1 MNTAVQSY
9 TEATNEESREIMSNT
24 TTKKSNP
31 LFEIL
36 FNVIIPSI
44 ILMKLSGDEYLGT
57 AMALVVALLFP
68 IVYGGM
74 DLIRNKKF
82 NFIAALGFVSVL
94 LTGGIGLL
102 ELDTRW
108 LAVKEALIPGLIG
121 LAVLGSTFT
130 RYPLMQKMVL
140 NDTVLN
146 LEVITERLKEN
157 GKTEAFDRCLMSS
170 NYLFASTFAF
180 SSAMNYFLATWIV
193 TSPAGTPEFNEE
205 LGKLTLYSY
214 PMIAIPSMLMMFG
227 IFYYVWRQIRAM
239 TSLETEQIFHTK

>member
-1 MNTAVQSY
+1 
-9 TEATNEESREIMSNT
+9 MSNT
-24 TTKKSNP
+24 TAKKSNP
-31 LFEIL
+31 LVEIL
-36 FNVIIPSI
+36 FNVFVPSF
-44 ILMKLSGDEYLGT
+44 ILMKFSGEEHLGT
-57 AMALVVALLFP
+57 ALALVVALLFP

-82 NFIAALGFVSVL
+82 NFISALGFVSVL

-102 ELDTRW
+102 ELDTKW
-108 LAVKEALIPGLIG
+108 LALKEALIPGLIG
-121 LAVLGSTFT
+121 LAVFGSTFT

-146 LEVITERLKEN
+146 LDLITQRLKER
-157 GKTEAFDRCLMSS
+157 GKTDAFERCLMSS

-180 SSAMNYFLATWIV
+180 SSVMNYFLATWVV
-193 TSPAGTPEFNEE
+193 TSPAGTVEFNEE

-214 PMIAIPSMLMMFG
+214 PVIAIPSMLMMFG
-227 IFYYVWRQIRAM
+227 IFYYVWRQIRSM

>member
-1 MNTAVQSY
+1 
-9 TEATNEESREIMSNT
+9 MSNT
-24 TTKKSNP
+24 TAKKPNP

-36 FNVIIPSI
+36 FNVFIPSF
-44 ILMKLSGDEYLGT
+44 ILMKFSGDEHLGT

-68 IVYGGM
+68 IIYGGM
-74 DLIRNKKF
+74 DLVRNKKF
-82 NFIAALGFVSVL
+82 NFISALGFISVL

-108 LAVKEALIPGLIG
+108 LALKEALIPGLIG

-130 RYPLMQKMVL
+130 RYPLMQKLVL
-140 NDTVLN
+140 NETVLN
-146 LEVITERLKEN
+146 LSLINERLKEN
-157 GKTEAFDRCLMSS
+157 GQSEAFERCLMSS

-193 TSPAGTPEFNEE
+193 TSPSGTAAFNEE
-205 LGKLTLYSY
+205 LGKMTLYSY

-227 IFYYVWRQIRAM
+227 IFYYIWRQVRTM
-239 TSLETEQIFHTK
+239 TSLETEQIFHLK

>member
-1 MNTAVQSY
+1 
-9 TEATNEESREIMSNT
+9 MSNT

-36 FNVIIPSI
+36 FNVFIPSF
-44 ILMKLSGDEYLGT
+44 ILMKFSGDEHLGT

-68 IVYGGM
+68 VVYGGM

-82 NFIAALGFVSVL
+82 NFIAALGFISVL

-108 LAVKEALIPGLIG
+108 LALKEALIPGLIG

-130 RYPLMQKMVL
+130 RYPFMQKMIL

-146 LEVITERLKEN
+146 LELITERLQER
-157 GKTEAFDRCLMSS
+157 GKTRAFDRCLMSS

-193 TSPAGTPEFNEE
+193 TSPAGTAAFNEE

-214 PMIAIPSMLMMFG
+214 PIIAIPSMLMMMG
-227 IFYYVWRQIRAM
+227 IFYYVWRQIRGM

>member
-1 MNTAVQSY
+1 
-9 TEATNEESREIMSNT
+9 MSNT
-24 TTKKSNP
+24 TAKKSNP

-36 FNVIIPSI
+36 FNVFIPSF
-44 ILMKLSGDEYLGT
+44 ILMKFSGDEHLGT
-57 AMALVVALLFP
+57 AMALAVALTFP
-68 IVYGGM
+68 IIYGGM

-82 NFIAALGFVSVL
+82 NFISALGFISVL

-108 LAVKEALIPGLIG
+108 LALKEALIPGLIG
-121 LAVLGSTFT
+121 LAVLASTFT
-130 RYPLMQKMVL
+130 RYPLMQKILL

-146 LEVITERLKEN
+146 LPQINERLQEN
-157 GKTEAFDRCLMSS
+157 GKTEAFERCLMSS

-193 TSPAGTPEFNEE
+193 TSPAGTAAFNEE
-205 LGKLTLYSY
+205 LGKMTLYSY

-227 IFYYVWRQIRAM
+227 IFYYIWRQVRAM
-239 TSLETEQIFHTK
+239 TSLETEQIFRIK

>member
-1 MNTAVQSY
+1 MN
-9 TEATNEESREIMSNT
+9 NK

-44 ILMKLSGDEYLGT
+44 ILMKLSGDEHLGT

-82 NFIAALGFVSVL
+82 NFISALGFISVL

-108 LAVKEALIPGLIG
+108 LALKEALIPGLIG

-146 LEVITERLKEN
+146 LSLITERLKEN
-157 GKTEAFDRCLMSS
+157 GKSEAFERCLMSS

-193 TSPAGTPEFNEE
+193 TSPAGTPAFNEE

-214 PMIAIPSMLMMFG
+214 PIIAIPSMLMMFG

-239 TSLETEQIFHTK
+239 TSLETEQIFHMK

>member
-1 MNTAVQSY
+1 
-9 TEATNEESREIMSNT
+9 MSNT
-24 TTKKSNP
+24 TAKKSNP

-36 FNVIIPSI
+36 FNVFIPSF
-44 ILMKLSGDEYLGT
+44 ILMKFSGDEHLGT
-57 AMALVVALLFP
+57 AMALAVALAFP
-68 IVYGGM
+68 IIYGGM

-82 NFIAALGFVSVL
+82 NFISALGFISVL

-108 LAVKEALIPGLIG
+108 LALKEALIPGLIG
-121 LAVLGSTFT
+121 LAVLASTFT
-130 RYPLMQKMVL
+130 RYPLMQKILL

-146 LEVITERLKEN
+146 LPQINERLQEN
-157 GKTEAFDRCLMSS
+157 GKTEAFERCLMSS

-193 TSPAGTPEFNEE
+193 TSPAGTAAFNEE
-205 LGKLTLYSY
+205 LGKMTLYSY

-227 IFYYVWRQIRAM
+227 IFYYIWRQVRAM
-239 TSLETEQIFHTK
+239 TSLETEQIFRIK

>member
-1 MNTAVQSY
+1 
-9 TEATNEESREIMSNT
+9 
-24 TTKKSNP
+24 
-31 LFEIL
+31 
-36 FNVIIPSI
+36 
-44 ILMKLSGDEYLGT
+44 
-57 AMALVVALLFP
+57 MALIVALLFP
-68 IVYGGM
+68 IIYGGM

-108 LAVKEALIPGLIG
+108 LALKEALIPGLIG

-130 RYPLMQKMVL
+130 RYPFMQKMLL
-140 NDTVLN
+140 NDTILN
-146 LEVITERLKEN
+146 LTLIKERLIEN
-157 GKTEAFDRCLMSS
+157 GRTEEFERCLMSS

-193 TSPAGTPEFNEE
+193 TSPAGTAAFNEE

-227 IFYYVWRQIRAM
+227 IFYYVWRQIRAL

>member
-1 MNTAVQSY
+1 
-9 TEATNEESREIMSNT
+9 MSNT
-24 TTKKSNP
+24 TAKKPNP

-36 FNVIIPSI
+36 FNVFIPSF
-44 ILMKLSGDEYLGT
+44 ILMKFSGDEHLGT

-68 IVYGGM
+68 IIYGGM
-74 DLIRNKKF
+74 DLVRNKKF
-82 NFIAALGFVSVL
+82 NFISALGFISVL

-108 LAVKEALIPGLIG
+108 LALKEALIPGLIG

-130 RYPLMQKMVL
+130 RYPLMQKLVL

-146 LEVITERLKEN
+146 LALINQRLKEN
-157 GKTEAFDRCLMSS
+157 GKTDAFERCLMSS
-170 NYLFASTFAF
+170 NYLFASTFSF

-193 TSPAGTPEFNEE
+193 TSPSGTAAFNEE
-205 LGKLTLYSY
+205 LGKMTLYSY

-227 IFYYVWRQIRAM
+227 IFYYIWRQVRAM
-239 TSLETEQIFHTK
+239 TSLETEQIFHLK

>member
-1 MNTAVQSY
+1 MNS
-9 TEATNEESREIMSNT
+9 TNQ
-24 TTKKSNP
+24 KKSNP
-31 LFEIL
+31 LSEIL
-36 FNVIIPSI
+36 FNVVIPSF
-44 ILMKLSGDEYLGT
+44 ILMKFSGEEHLGT
-57 AMALVVALLFP
+57 AMALVVALAFP
-68 IVYGGM
+68 IAYGGM

-108 LAVKEALIPGLIG
+108 LALKEALIPGLIG

-130 RYPLMQKMVL
+130 RYPFMQKMVL
-140 NDTVLN
+140 NESVLN
-146 LEVITERLKEN
+146 LALITERLKEN
-157 GKTEAFDRCLMSS
+157 GKTQAFERCLMSS

-214 PMIAIPSMLMMFG
+214 PIIAIPSMLMMFG
-227 IFYYVWRQIRAM
+227 IFYYVWRQIRSM

>member
-1 MNTAVQSY
+1 
-9 TEATNEESREIMSNT
+9 MST
-24 TTKKSNP
+24 TTAKKSNP

-36 FNVIIPSI
+36 FNVFIPSF
-44 ILMKLSGDEYLGT
+44 ILMKFSGDEHLGT

-68 IVYGGM
+68 VLYGAM

-108 LAVKEALIPGLIG
+108 LALKEALIPGLIG
-121 LAVLGSTFT
+121 LAVLASTFT
-130 RYPLMQKMVL
+130 RYPMMQKLLL

-146 LEVITERLKEN
+146 LALINERLEQS
-157 GKTEAFDRCLMSS
+157 GKTQAFERCLMSS

-193 TSPAGTPEFNEE
+193 TSPAGTAAFNEE

-214 PMIAIPSMLMMFG
+214 PAIAIPSMLMMMG
-227 IFYYVWRQIRAM
+227 IFYYVWRQIRAF

>member
-1 MNTAVQSY
+1 
-9 TEATNEESREIMSNT
+9 MSNT
-24 TTKKSNP
+24 MAKKSNP

-36 FNVIIPSI
+36 FNVFIPSF
-44 ILMKLSGDEYLGT
+44 ILMKYSGEEHLGT

-68 IVYGGM
+68 VVYGSM

-82 NFIAALGFVSVL
+82 NFISALGFISVL

-108 LAVKEALIPGLIG
+108 LALKEALIPGLIG
-121 LAVLGSTFT
+121 IAVLGSTFT

-146 LEVITERLKEN
+146 LALINERLRES
-157 GKTEAFDRCLMSS
+157 GKTDAFERCLMSS

-193 TSPAGTPEFNEE
+193 TSPSGTAAFNEE

-227 IFYYVWRQIRAM
+227 IFYYIWRQIRAM
-239 TSLETEQIFHTK
+239 TSLETEQIFHIK

>member
-1 MNTAVQSY
+1 
-9 TEATNEESREIMSNT
+9 MSNT
-24 TTKKSNP
+24 TAKKSNP

-36 FNVIIPSI
+36 FNVFIPSF
-44 ILMKLSGDEYLGT
+44 ILMKYSGEEHLGT

-68 IVYGGM
+68 VVYGGM
-74 DLIRNKKF
+74 DFIRNKKF
-82 NFIAALGFVSVL
+82 NFISALGFISVL

-108 LAVKEALIPGLIG
+108 LALKEALIPGLIG
-121 LAVLGSTFT
+121 IAVLGSTFT

-146 LEVITERLKEN
+146 LALINERLREN
-157 GKTEAFDRCLMSS
+157 GKTDAFERCLMSS

-193 TSPAGTPEFNEE
+193 TSPSGTAAFNEE

-227 IFYYVWRQIRAM
+227 IFYYIWRQIRAM
-239 TSLETEQIFHTK
+239 TSLETEQIFHIK

>member
-1 MNTAVQSY
+1 
-9 TEATNEESREIMSNT
+9 MSNT

-36 FNVIIPSI
+36 FNVFIPSF
-44 ILMKLSGDEYLGT
+44 ILMKFSGEEHLGT
-57 AMALVVALLFP
+57 AMALIVALLFP
-68 IVYGGM
+68 IIYGGM

-108 LAVKEALIPGLIG
+108 LALKEALIPGLIG

-130 RYPLMQKMVL
+130 RYPFMQKMLL
-140 NDTVLN
+140 NDTILN
-146 LEVITERLKEN
+146 LTLIKERLIEN
-157 GKTEAFDRCLMSS
+157 GRTDEFERCLMSS

-193 TSPAGTPEFNEE
+193 TSPAGTAAFNEE

-227 IFYYVWRQIRAM
+227 IFYYVWRQIRAL

>member
-1 MNTAVQSY
+1 
-9 TEATNEESREIMSNT
+9 MSNT
-24 TTKKSNP
+24 TAKKPNP

-36 FNVIIPSI
+36 FNVFIPSF
-44 ILMKLSGDEYLGT
+44 ILMKLSGDEHLGT

-68 IVYGGM
+68 IIYGGM
-74 DLIRNKKF
+74 DLVRNKKF
-82 NFIAALGFVSVL
+82 NFISALGFISVL

-108 LAVKEALIPGLIG
+108 LALKEALIPGLIG

-130 RYPLMQKMVL
+130 RYPLMQKLVL

-146 LEVITERLKEN
+146 LALINQRLKEN
-157 GKTEAFDRCLMSS
+157 DKTDAFERCLMSS

-193 TSPAGTPEFNEE
+193 TSPSGTAAFNEE
-205 LGKLTLYSY
+205 LGKMTLYSY

-227 IFYYVWRQIRAM
+227 IFYYIWRQVRAM
-239 TSLETEQIFHTK
+239 TSLETEQIFHLK

>member
-1 MNTAVQSY
+1 MNNKTA
-9 TEATNEESREIMSNT
+9 
-24 TTKKSNP
+24 KKSNP

-36 FNVIIPSI
+36 FNVFIPSL
-44 ILMKLSGDEYLGT
+44 ILMKLSGDEHLGT
-57 AMALVVALLFP
+57 AMALIVALLFP

-82 NFIAALGFVSVL
+82 NFIAALGFISVL

-108 LAVKEALIPGLIG
+108 LALKEALIPGIIG

-130 RYPLMQKMVL
+130 RYPFMQKMIL

-146 LEVITERLKEN
+146 LSLITERLKES
-157 GKTEAFDRCLMSS
+157 GKSEAFERCLMSS

-180 SSAMNYFLATWIV
+180 SSAMNYFLATWMV
-193 TSPAGTPEFNEE
+193 TSPAGTAEFNEE

-214 PMIAIPSMLMMFG
+214 PIIAIPSMLMMFG

-239 TSLETEQIFHTK
+239 TSLETEQIFHIK

>member
-1 MNTAVQSY
+1 MN
-9 TEATNEESREIMSNT
+9 NT

-36 FNVIIPSI
+36 FNVFIPSF
-44 ILMKLSGDEYLGT
+44 ILMKFSGDEHLGT

-82 NFIAALGFVSVL
+82 NFISALGFVSVL

-108 LAVKEALIPGLIG
+108 LALKEALIPGLIG

-130 RYPLMQKMVL
+130 RYPFMQKMLL

-146 LEVITERLKEN
+146 LSLIKERLRER
-157 GKTEAFDRCLMSS
+157 GRTEEFERCLMSS

-193 TSPAGTPEFNEE
+193 TSPAGTVAFNEE

-214 PMIAIPSMLMMFG
+214 PIIAIPSMLMMFG
-227 IFYYVWRQIRAM
+227 IFYYIWRQVRAM

>member
-1 MNTAVQSY
+1 
-9 TEATNEESREIMSNT
+9 MSNT
-24 TTKKSNP
+24 TAKKSNP
-31 LFEIL
+31 LVEIL
-36 FNVIIPSI
+36 FNVFVPSF
-44 ILMKLSGDEYLGT
+44 ILMKFSGEEHLGT
-57 AMALVVALLFP
+57 ALALVVALLFP

-82 NFIAALGFVSVL
+82 NFISALGFVSVL

-102 ELDTRW
+102 ELDTKW
-108 LAVKEALIPGLIG
+108 LALKEALIPGLIG
-121 LAVLGSTFT
+121 LAVFGSTFT

-146 LEVITERLKEN
+146 LELITQRLKER
-157 GKTEAFDRCLMSS
+157 GKTDAFERCLMSS

-180 SSAMNYFLATWIV
+180 SSVMNYSLATWIV
-193 TSPAGTPEFNEE
+193 TSPAGTVEFNEE

-214 PMIAIPSMLMMFG
+214 PVIAIPSMLMMFG
-227 IFYYVWRQIRAM
+227 IFYYVWRQIRSM

>member
-1 MNTAVQSY
+1 
-9 TEATNEESREIMSNT
+9 MSNT
-24 TTKKSNP
+24 TAKKPNP

-36 FNVIIPSI
+36 FNVFIPSF
-44 ILMKLSGDEYLGT
+44 ILMKFSGDEHLGT
-57 AMALVVALLFP
+57 PMALVVALLFP
-68 IVYGGM
+68 IIYGGM
-74 DLIRNKKF
+74 DLVRNKKF
-82 NFIAALGFVSVL
+82 NFISALGFISVL

-108 LAVKEALIPGLIG
+108 LALKEALIPGLIG

-130 RYPLMQKMVL
+130 RYPLMQKLVL

-146 LEVITERLKEN
+146 LSLINERLKEN
-157 GKTEAFDRCLMSS
+157 GQSEAFERCLMSS

-193 TSPAGTPEFNEE
+193 TSPSGTAAFNEE
-205 LGKLTLYSY
+205 LGKMTLYSY

-227 IFYYVWRQIRAM
+227 IFYYIWRQVRTM
-239 TSLETEQIFHTK
+239 TSLETEQIFHLK

>member
-1 MNTAVQSY
+1 MNSTSQ
-9 TEATNEESREIMSNT
+9 
-24 TTKKSNP
+24 KKSNP

-36 FNVIIPSI
+36 FNVVIPSF
-44 ILMKLSGDEYLGT
+44 ILMKFSGDEHLGT
-57 AMALVVALLFP
+57 AMALVVALAFP
-68 IVYGGM
+68 IAYGGM

-94 LTGGIGLL
+94 LTGGIALL

-108 LAVKEALIPGLIG
+108 LALKEALIPGLIG
-121 LAVLGSTFT
+121 LAVLVSTFT
-130 RYPLMQKMVL
+130 RYPFMQKMVL
-140 NDTVLN
+140 NDSVLN
-146 LEVITERLKEN
+146 LALITERLKEN
-157 GKTEAFDRCLMSS
+157 GKSQAFERCLMSS

-214 PMIAIPSMLMMFG
+214 PIIAIPSMLMMFG

>member
-1 MNTAVQSY
+1 
-9 TEATNEESREIMSNT
+9 MSNT
-24 TTKKSNP
+24 TAKKSNP
-31 LFEIL
+31 LVEIL
-36 FNVIIPSI
+36 FNVFVPSV
-44 ILMKLSGDEYLGT
+44 ILMKFSGEEHLGT
-57 AMALVVALLFP
+57 ALALVVALLFP

-82 NFIAALGFVSVL
+82 NFISALGFVSVL

-102 ELDTRW
+102 ELDTKW
-108 LAVKEALIPGLIG
+108 LALKEALIPGLIG
-121 LAVLGSTFT
+121 LAVFGSTFT

-146 LEVITERLKEN
+146 LDLITQRLKER
-157 GKTEAFDRCLMSS
+157 GKTDAFERCLMSS

-180 SSAMNYFLATWIV
+180 SSVMNYFLATWIV
-193 TSPAGTPEFNEE
+193 TSPAGTVEFNEE

-214 PMIAIPSMLMMFG
+214 PVIAIPSMLMMFG
-227 IFYYVWRQIRAM
+227 IFYYVWRQIRSM

>member
-1 MNTAVQSY
+1 MNSTTA
-9 TEATNEESREIMSNT
+9 
-24 TTKKSNP
+24 KKPNP

-36 FNVIIPSI
+36 FNVFIPSF
-44 ILMKLSGDEYLGT
+44 ILMKFSGEEHLGT
-57 AMALVVALLFP
+57 TMGLVVALMFP
-68 IVYGGM
+68 IAYGGM

-82 NFIAALGFVSVL
+82 NFIAALGFVSIL

-108 LAVKEALIPGLIG
+108 LALKEALIPGLIG

-130 RYPLMQKMVL
+130 RYPFMQKMLL
-140 NDTVLN
+140 NDTILN
-146 LEVITERLKEN
+146 LDLINKRLEEN
-157 GKTEAFDRCLMSS
+157 GKSAEFARCLTSS

-193 TSPAGTPEFNEE
+193 TSPAGTAAFNEE

-227 IFYYVWRQIRAM
+227 IFYYLWRQVKSM
-239 TSLETEQIFHTK
+239 TSLDADQIFHAK

>member
-1 MNTAVQSY
+1 
-9 TEATNEESREIMSNT
+9 MSNT
-24 TTKKSNP
+24 TAKKSNP

-36 FNVIIPSI
+36 FNVFIPSF
-44 ILMKLSGDEYLGT
+44 ILMKYSGEEHLGT

-68 IVYGGM
+68 VVYGGM
-74 DLIRNKKF
+74 DLIRNKTF
-82 NFIAALGFVSVL
+82 NFISALGFISVL

-108 LAVKEALIPGLIG
+108 LALKEALIPGLIG
-121 LAVLGSTFT
+121 IAVLGSTFT

-146 LEVITERLKEN
+146 LALINERLREN
-157 GKTEAFDRCLMSS
+157 GKTDAFERCLMSS

-193 TSPAGTPEFNEE
+193 TSPSGTAAFNEE

-227 IFYYVWRQIRAM
+227 IFYYIWRQIRAM
-239 TSLETEQIFHTK
+239 TSLETEQIFHIK

>member
-1 MNTAVQSY
+1 MNKTTA
-9 TEATNEESREIMSNT
+9 
-24 TTKKSNP
+24 KKSNP

-36 FNVIIPSI
+36 FNVFIPSF
-44 ILMKLSGDEYLGT
+44 ILMKFSGDEHLGT
-57 AMALVVALLFP
+57 TMALIVALLFP
-68 IVYGGM
+68 VVYGGM

-108 LAVKEALIPGLIG
+108 LALKEALIPGLIG

-130 RYPLMQKMVL
+130 RYPFMQKIIL

-146 LEVITERLKEN
+146 LSLINDRLKQN
-157 GKTEAFDRCLMSS
+157 GGSEAFERCLVSS

-193 TSPAGTPEFNEE
+193 TSPAGTAAFNEE

-214 PMIAIPSMLMMFG
+214 PIIAIPSMLMMLG
-227 IFYYVWRQIRAM
+227 IFYYLWRQIRVL
-239 TSLETEQIFHTK
+239 TSLETEQIFHIK

>member
-1 MNTAVQSY
+1 MN
-9 TEATNEESREIMSNT
+9 NT
-24 TTKKSNP
+24 TAKKSNP

-36 FNVIIPSI
+36 FNVFIPSF
-44 ILMKLSGDEYLGT
+44 ILMKFSGDEHLGT

-108 LAVKEALIPGLIG
+108 LALKEALIPGLIG

-130 RYPLMQKMVL
+130 RYPFMQKMIL
-140 NDTVLN
+140 NDTILN
-146 LEVITERLKEN
+146 LSLINERLQQSG
-157 GKTEAFDRCLMSS
+157 GKAAFDRCLVSS

-193 TSPAGTPEFNEE
+193 TSPAGTTAFNEE

-214 PMIAIPSMLMMFG
+214 PIIAIPSMLMMFG
-227 IFYYVWRQIRAM
+227 IFYYVWRQIRSL
-239 TSLETEQIFHTK
+239 TSLKTEQIFHTK

>member
-1 MNTAVQSY
+1 
-9 TEATNEESREIMSNT
+9 
-24 TTKKSNP
+24 
-31 LFEIL
+31 
-36 FNVIIPSI
+36 
-44 ILMKLSGDEYLGT
+44 
-57 AMALVVALLFP
+57 MALVVALAFP
-68 IVYGGM
+68 VAYGGM
-74 DLIRNKKF
+74 ELIRNKKF

-108 LAVKEALIPGLIG
+108 LALKEALIPGLIG

-130 RYPLMQKMVL
+130 RYPFMQKMIL
-140 NDTVLN
+140 NDTILN
-146 LEVITERLKEN
+146 LPLIKERLEES
-157 GKTEAFDRCLMSS
+157 GKSQAFERCLMTS

-180 SSAMNYFLATWIV
+180 SSVMNYFLATWIV
-193 TSPAGTPEFNEE
+193 TSPAGTAEFNEE

-214 PMIAIPSMLMMFG
+214 PIIAIPSMLMMFG